1 MFHRHTQAA
10 RGGLVVA
17 LRACADQRVDVDFH
31 HASVVLDGLQA
42 LHFDVIGFQGGSF
55 GWPCS
60 IALSAALTTPPPD
73 AGAPGGFR
81 LAPALRA
88 RCVDPAN
95 GPDVE
100 VPYVAASV
108 INNTTKYSSAAGN
121 ASIELI
127 TIKKN
132 CSDGM
137 SEEIHPY
144 EVTLRVNKTKYS
156 GCGRKNN

>member
-1 MFHRHTQAA
+1 MRILSVFTIILLITACNNSATTKEDTKDTAKPVIQIPETPAMPDTIFTCFGTEPFWLVYVINNSKIIFHP
-10 RGGLVVA
+10 
-17 LRACADQRVDVDFH
+17 AD
-31 HASVVLDGLQA
+31 
-42 LHFDVIGFQGGSF
+42 
-55 GWPCS
+55 
-60 IALSAALTTPPPD
+60 
-73 AGAPGGFR
+73 
-81 LAPALRA
+81 
-88 RCVDPAN
+88 